1 MHEVWLPHAPRVV
14 SRLWASHLLVTRV
27 CRNRVQR
34 VCPALCPWVVTNRA
48 RVLVISRTL
57 LKKLVSVAGGR
68 LVLAVYHTALHTTS
82 LKRRVA

>member
-34 VCPALCPWVVTNRA
+34 VCAVPVGGDKPGMCACHLEHVV
-48 RVLVISRTL
+48 
-57 LKKLVSVAGGR
+57 KKIGKCSGWSFSFSGLPHGFVHD
-68 LVLAVYHTALHTTS
+68 LFKTA
-82 LKRRVA
+82 

>member
-34 VCPALCPWVVTNRA
+34 VCARCALCLWVVSNRA
-48 RVLVISRTL
+48 CRAFVISNVV
-57 LKKLVSVAGGR
+57 KV
-68 LVLAVYHTALHTTS
+68 
-82 LKRRVA
+82 

>member
-34 VCPALCPWVVTNRA
+34 LCAVPVGGDKHGIC
-48 RVLVISRTL
+48 VLVISN
-57 LKKLVSVAGGR
+57 VV
-68 LVLAVYHTALHTTS
+68 
-82 LKRRVA
+82 KRKW